1 MRDFLWASRNPLFVL
16 ALVSGIATSG
26 SAHAVDVPV
35 SSSNSAAWSRSDGG
49 TGTVAVGGSTPGVW
63 NSTFAASIPPAST
76 AISFT
81 LDSFSAD
88 DKGVVQLNGTTI
100 GDATIFIA
108 NGAAGGAG
116 VFDFGLGGGSQAYS
130 FVGFTPGTA
139 FPLADGTTAFTLVVY
154 MNDTSS
160 ADPMATPHPTVPATS
175 SFSLSGNLA
184 YQVAATETP
193 TPTTTATPSITPS
206 PSTTPSPS
214 LTPTITNTPIVSA
227 PAGPPG
233 IPTLSMAGGAML
245 ALLLAALAI
254 LVLARSRA

>member
-1 MRDFLWASRNPLFVL
+1 M
-16 ALVSGIATSG
+16 
-26 SAHAVDVPV
+26 
-35 SSSNSAAWSRSDGG
+35 
-49 TGTVAVGGSTPGVW
+49 
-63 NSTFAASIPPAST
+63 
-76 AISFT
+76 
-81 LDSFSAD
+81 
-88 DKGVVQLNGTTI
+88 QLNGTTI

-116 VFDFGLGGGSQAYS
+116 MFDFGLGGGSQAYS

-139 FPLADGTTAFTLVVY
+139 FPLPDGTTAFTLIAY
-154 MNDTSS
+154 INDTSS

-175 SFSLSGNLA
+175 SFNLSGTLTF
-184 YQVAATETP
+184 VAPVTETP
-193 TPTTTATPSITPS
+193 TPTTTGSPSLTPS
-206 PSTTPSPS
+206 PSTTPTPS

-245 ALLLAALAI
+245 ALLLAGLAV